1 MITTLQL
8 IIICITVLALAGV
21 TATARLRGRRLEVH
35 ERMRAAEHA
44 EAHKARL
51 ELTRR
56 AEISRPLPVIPAPE
70 VGATLA
76 VHVDGRVVQG
86 TLDAKDMSTYV
97 VLKDASIASGRDVQP
112 LGGRQYITASRVT
125 QMQEL

>member
-8 IIICITVLALAGV
+8 VIICITVLALAGV
-21 TATARLRGRRLEVH
+21 TTTARLRGRRLEVH
-35 ERMRAAEHA
+35 ERMRAAELD
-44 EAHKARL
+44 EAHKARV

-56 AEISRPLPVIPAPE
+56 AEISRPLPVIPGPE
-70 VGATLA
+70 LGAKVA

-86 TLDAKDMSTYV
+86 TLDAKDTSRYV
-97 VLKDASIASGRDVQP
+97 VLTDASVVSGRDMQP
-112 LGGRQYITASRVT
+112 LGGRQYLTASLVT